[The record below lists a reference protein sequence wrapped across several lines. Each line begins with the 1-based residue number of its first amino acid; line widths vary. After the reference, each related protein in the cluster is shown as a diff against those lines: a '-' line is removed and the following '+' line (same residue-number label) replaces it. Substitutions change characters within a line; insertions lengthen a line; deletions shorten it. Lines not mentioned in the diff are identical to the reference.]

1 MIRNIKI
8 KNILDI
14 FQIKK
19 SMEPNKGNQFLKYEN
34 LFLTCLALNPYYKLE
49 LNSNL
54 VFAFK
59 SMVR

>member
-34 LFLTCLALNPYYKLE
+34 LFLKIFI
-49 LNSNL
+49 
-54 VFAFK
+54 VIF
-59 SMVR
+59 